1 MTLHG
6 ALSIVLNIKQGMKPQ
21 LIAKLKEIDSDVNN
35 NPVVLF
41 KKIGSIHFA
50 RFVVC
55 DADADP
61 RGIPI
66 MDRLAFTTNYDL
78 PMDNH
83 INELVQYAG
92 SGLWEVFSMCDG
104 FEKGSYDAGKLAAFL
119 KKKNK
124 KAETFYVGVGQ
135 RSVSQIRQ
143 ENQLRTAI
151 EVYLDQHRE
160 SLVTKSAV
168 SIRNAITEHILSQPA
183 FAWAKNPE
191 PGPTGSWKFA
201 RILKLTG
208 IVLLLLLFSPI
219 IIPFVLIWW
228 LIMLGIEMSE
238 KDVPCPMDKAHI
250 RELTDRE
257 TGIVQTQFSAVG
269 NVKPGWF
276 RKQTMMF
283 LLRMTNFLAP
293 YLFTKGKLS
302 GIPTVH
308 FARWLIINEGRQML
322 FLSNFDGN
330 SEGYLRDFIHIAAKQ
345 LTLMFTHTIGYP
357 KTRLMVFGG
366 AADAKGFME
375 WARAKQVITNVWYSA
390 NPDVSVKNI
399 FHNSKIRSGF
409 YGEMSEEQARK
420 WLQLL

>member
-55 DADADP
+55 DVDADP

-135 RSVSQIRQ
+135 RSVSQRRQ
-143 ENQLRTAI
+143 EN
-151 EVYLDQHRE
+151 
-160 SLVTKSAV
+160 
-168 SIRNAITEHILSQPA
+168 
-183 FAWAKNPE
+183 
-191 PGPTGSWKFA
+191 
-201 RILKLTG
+201 
-208 IVLLLLLFSPI
+208 
-219 IIPFVLIWW
+219 
-228 LIMLGIEMSE
+228 
-238 KDVPCPMDKAHI
+238 
-250 RELTDRE
+250 
-257 TGIVQTQFSAVG
+257 
-269 NVKPGWF
+269 
-276 RKQTMMF
+276 
-283 LLRMTNFLAP
+283 
-293 YLFTKGKLS
+293 
-302 GIPTVH
+302 
-308 FARWLIINEGRQML
+308 
-322 FLSNFDGN
+322 
-330 SEGYLRDFIHIAAKQ
+330 
-345 LTLMFTHTIGYP
+345 
-357 KTRLMVFGG
+357 
-366 AADAKGFME
+366 
-375 WARAKQVITNVWYSA
+375 
-390 NPDVSVKNI
+390 
-399 FHNSKIRSGF
+399 
-409 YGEMSEEQARK
+409 
-420 WLQLL
+420 